1 MAKGKDE
8 RHNTNRK
15 VDFNSMY
22 LEKARQKLESSGR
35 ITGYDTPTEDHMSY
49 QLIESTA
56 QDMMD
61 DDAYDSEQVA
71 KDNDGV
77 EAPRKF
83 DKNTDGW

>member
-1 MAKGKDE
+1 MADGKDE
-8 RHNTNRK
+8 RFNTNRQ
-15 VDFNSMY
+15 VSFDTY

-35 ITGYDTPTEDHMSY
+35 ITGYDTPLEDHMSY
-49 QLIESTA
+49 QLIETTA
-56 QDMMD
+56 QDMLD
-61 DDAYDSEQVA
+61 DDAYESEQVA

>member
-1 MAKGKDE
+1 MANGNDE
-8 RHNTNRK
+8 RFNTNRQ
-15 VDFNSMY
+15 VSFDTY

-35 ITGYDTPTEDHMSY
+35 ITGYDTPLEDHMSY
-49 QLIESTA
+49 QLIETTA
-56 QDMMD
+56 QDMLD
-61 DDAYDSEQVA
+61 DDAYESEQVA

>member
-1 MAKGKDE
+1 MARGKNE
-8 RHNTNRK
+8 EFNTNRK

-35 ITGYDTPTEDHMSY
+35 ITGYDTPIEDHMSY
-49 QLIESTA
+49 QLIEATA

-61 DDAYDSEQVA
+61 DDAYDAEQTA

-77 EAPRKF
+77 TAPSTF

>member
-1 MAKGKDE
+1 MAKGNDE
-8 RHNTNRK
+8 RFNTNRQ
-15 VDFNSMY
+15 VSFDTY

-35 ITGYDTPTEDHMSY
+35 ITGYDTPLEDHMSY
-49 QLIESTA
+49 QLIETTA
-56 QDMMD
+56 QDMLD

-77 EAPRKF
+77 TAPSTF